1 MTKKNE
7 EKPPLWFWIIGS
19 IALLWNIMGGMAYLQ
34 QAYMTEEDLAKLPVN
49 EQALYENVPAWVT
62 AAFALAVWGGVFG
75 SIALLWRKKWAKQVL
90 IISLLGVL
98 VQNAHSF
105 FISNNFEVYG
115 PGGVLMSVMIIIIA
129 IALVLLSKKAID
141 KNWIS

>member
-1 MTKKNE
+1 MTKTND
-7 EKPPLWFWIIGS
+7 EKPPLWFWIAGS
-19 IALLWNIMGGMAYLQ
+19 IALLWNIMGAMAYLQ
-34 QAYMTEEDLAKLPVN
+34 QAYMTQEDLAQLPVN
-49 EQALYENVPAWVT
+49 EQSLYENVPIWVT

-75 SIALLWRKKWAKQVL
+75 CIALLWRKKWAKQVFL
-90 IISLLGVL
+90 ISLLGVL

-115 PGGVLMSVMIIIIA
+115 PGGILMSVMIIIIA
-129 IALVLLSKKAID
+129 VALVFLSKKAID